1 MRSIILPAAI
11 ALTAVVLPSV
21 SFADGPPSWKDD
33 RSAVRHQNYS
43 ASVPKPDLKR
53 YVTMEEQRYLKRI
66 HARAMRRMQEDRN
79 FREQAYYG
87 RLKSRKQ
94 GRYGQRDHVEPVA
107 SRRYYREEETVSRSR
122 CMPVIKATGV
132 ERTLRWRAEESA
144 RKAWRREAIDT
155 HGYRY
160 ANGFSSTR
168 VSCDN
173 IRGAVY
179 ICRASGRP
187 CRED

>member
-1 MRSIILPAAI
+1 MKNLVKLTLLPLLFAAP
-11 ALTAVVLPSV
+11 AHS
-21 SFADGPPSWKDD
+21 DGYEPGSYKD
-33 RSAVRHQNYS
+33 AAPVARHQNYS
-43 ASVPKPDLKR
+43 ASIPKPDLKR

-66 HARAMRRMQEDRN
+66 HARAMRRMQEDRV
-79 FREQAYYG
+79 
-87 RLKSRKQ
+87 SRR
-94 GRYGQRDHVEPVA
+94 RYVEPVA
-107 SRRYYREEETVSRSR
+107 SRRYYREEETVSRAR